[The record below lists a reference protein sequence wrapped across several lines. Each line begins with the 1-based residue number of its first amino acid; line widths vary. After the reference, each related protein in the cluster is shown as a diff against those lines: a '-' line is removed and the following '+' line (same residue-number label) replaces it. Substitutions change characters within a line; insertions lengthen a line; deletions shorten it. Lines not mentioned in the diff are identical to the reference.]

1 MRDTSPHV
9 SDRRTFLGHVTA
21 GALALAAA
29 PLVASPLHALELHAS
44 PDELERALRPPS
56 PGKWDET
63 WLTRIKGK
71 HRQFFDAVTYN
82 DGWAFAFAMNFL
94 NLYNQVE
101 NIPDSNL
108 TAVVGLRHMSAPLAL
123 DDSMW
128 SKYKLGEFLKIE
140 DPSTKAPA
148 VRNIYA
154 QEGRAAVPGAAQAT
168 LAKRGVMFTM
178 CNVALTVL
186 SGFAAKAAG
195 LPADDAAKEWTSALL
210 PGVTLVPVGV
220 MAVNKGQEKGCTYC
234 FAG

>member
-1 MRDTSPHV
+1 MRDTSPLV
-9 SDRRTFLGHVTA
+9 SDRRTFLGHVTV

-29 PLVASPLHALELHAS
+29 PVIASPLAALELESNPREIARS
-44 PDELERALRPPS
+44 LRLS
-56 PGKWDET
+56 PGPWDER
-63 WLTRIKGK
+63 WLTRLTGK

-101 NIPDSNL
+101 NVPDASLN
-108 TAVVGLRHMSAPLAL
+108 AVVGLRHMSAPLAL
-123 DDSMW
+123 NDAMW
-128 SKYKLGEFLKIE
+128 SKHKLGEFLKID

-154 QEGRAAVPGAAQAT
+154 EEGRAAVPGAAQGT
-168 LAKRGVMFTM
+168 LAKRGVGFTM

-186 SGFAAKAAG
+186 SGMAG
-195 LPADDAAKEWTSALL
+195 KGAGVAPDAAAKEWAANLL

>member
-1 MRDTSPHV
+1 MRDSSPLV
-9 SDRRTFLGHVTA
+9 PDRRTFLGHVTA
-21 GALALAAA
+21 GALALAAV
-29 PLVASPLHALELHAS
+29 PMMTSPLAALELHAT
-44 PDELERALRPPS
+44 PEELDRALRPPS
-56 PGKWDET
+56 PGEWDET
-63 WLTRIKGK
+63 WLTRIKGR
-71 HRQFFDAVTYN
+71 HRQFFDAVSYN

-101 NIPDSNL
+101 KIPDTDL

-123 DDSMW
+123 DDAMW

-140 DPSTKAPA
+140 DPSTRAPA

-154 QEGRAAVPGAAQAT
+154 EEGRAAVPGAAQAT
-168 LAKRGVMFTM
+168 LARRGVMFTM

-195 LPADDAAKEWTSALL
+195 VPADGAAKDWAAHLL

>member
-1 MRDTSPHV
+1 MRDSSPLV

-29 PLVASPLHALELHAS
+29 PMIASPLGALELESDPREIA
-44 PDELERALRPPS
+44 RALRLA
-56 PGKWDET
+56 PGPWDER
-63 WLTRIKGK
+63 WLTRLTGK

-101 NIPDSNL
+101 NIPDAKLN
-108 TAVVGLRHMSAPLAL
+108 AVVGLRHMSAPLAL
-123 DDSMW
+123 NDAMW

-140 DPSTKAPA
+140 DPSTRAPA

-154 QEGRAAVPGAAQAT
+154 EEGRAAVPGAAQAT
-168 LAKRGVMFTM
+168 LAKRGVGFTM

-186 SGFAAKAAG
+186 SEMAG
-195 LPADDAAKEWTSALL
+195 KGVGVAPDAAAKEWGANLL